1 MKDYFRIMGFA
12 ALIIVSVF
20 VLGGLTGA
28 LNFASLAF
36 WAPKAEGVR
45 YSTFKQSQSYN
56 EGMMRDLQEL
66 RMQYIQATPE
76 QKVALKAIIL
86 HRFGAYDPAMLP
98 QDLQAFYFPLR
109 SQ

>member
-1 MKDYFRIMGFA
+1 M
-12 ALIIVSVF
+12 VSE
-20 VLGGLTGA
+20 VLGV
-28 LNFASLAF
+28 
-36 WAPKAEGVR
+36 EIVGVQL
-45 YSTFKQSQSYN
+45 YQWVPFKQSQSYN